1 MKLLITGGLGQVGSS
16 IADRLS
22 GQYDITVLDNY
33 SNNFSGA
40 NLADNIRIIKG
51 DIRNLDTVKE
61 ASKGVDFIIHTAAQI
76 DVEKSTGDPLFD
88 ADNNI
93 IGTLNLLKVA
103 RGLGGLQRF
112 VYFSSAAV
120 YGIPKH
126 LPIDENHPAEPIS
139 PYGLSKLTGERYSLL
154 YHKLYGLP
162 VVCVRPFNIYSE
174 RQNPEN
180 PYSGVISKFIEQV
193 KEDKPPIVYGAGD
206 QTRDFVHVSDVISFV
221 ELALETDNLVGEVF
235 NIGTGEVTSIK
246 ELANVVLKLFAKE
259 NLGVKYGPEREGD
272 IKHSYADIGKARGV
286 GYAARVSLT
295 DGLRGVIR

>member
-1 MKLLITGGLGQVGSS
+1 MKLLITGGLGQVGSG

-22 GQYDITVLDNY
+22 GRYDITVLDNY

-40 NLADNIRIIKG
+40 KLADDIKIIKG
-51 DIRNLDTVKE
+51 DIKDIEIVRE
-61 ASKGVDFIIHTAAQI
+61 ASEDVNFIIHTAAQI

-93 IGTLNLLKVA
+93 IGTLNLLEVA
-103 RGLGGLQRF
+103 RGLDSLQRF

-120 YGIPKH
+120 YGMPEH
-126 LPIDENHPAEPIS
+126 LPIDENHPVEPIS

-162 VVCVRPFNIYSE
+162 VVCARPFNIYSE

-180 PYSGVISKFIEQV
+180 PYSGVISRFIERV
-193 KEDKPPIVYGAGD
+193 RENKTPIIYGAGD
-206 QTRDFVHVSDVISFV
+206 QTRDFVHLSDVISFV
-221 ELALETDNLVGEVF
+221 ELALGTDDLVGEVF
-235 NIGTGEVTSIK
+235 NVGTGEATSIK
-246 ELANVVLKLFAKE
+246 ELANLVLNLFAKE
-259 NLGVKYGPEREGD
+259 DLGVRYGPEREGD

-286 GYAARVSLT
+286 GYAVKVSLA
-295 DGLRGVIR
+295 DGLKGIFR